1 MKNPF
6 FFLWT
11 VLCVCA
17 FLILVCVICVRG
29 AWRIKD
35 KFVMPEKNNTP
46 IYCINLPSEEERREH
61 ILEVFG
67 PNVEMVEGV
76 DTRGDK
82 WRVYSHYLTDEG
94 IAQMKRTIRTRR
106 REHHYELTPGAV
118 GCFLS
123 HVKCWNKF
131 LDTYPSDGDFV
142 FILED
147 DTMPSISFSR
157 TFSKIVDGGFPPEC
171 DILLCTHMIFGEMDL
186 VEYNGLI
193 FKHLRPR
200 CAFYL
205 LNAYFITA
213 RGIKRILNDL
223 FNRDNK
229 FYKQLDSHLSDLVND
244 EIIQVFALKESECF
258 QMRISPTSIQTYHL
272 V

>member
-6 FFLWT
+6 LLLF
-11 VLCVCA
+11 VCA
-17 FLILVCVICVRG
+17 FLIFVCVACIRG
-29 AWRIKD
+29 VWSIKD
-35 KFVMPEKNNTP
+35 RFVMPEKGDTP
-46 IYCINLPSEEERREH
+46 IYCINLQSEVDRREH
-61 ILEVFG
+61 ILKMFG
-67 PNVEMVEGV
+67 PHVEIVDAV
-76 DTRGDK
+76 DTRKDK
-82 WRVYSHYLTDEG
+82 WREYSHYLNDEA
-94 IAQMKRTIRTRR
+94 IWQMKRTIRNKK

-131 LDTYPSDGDFV
+131 LDTYPSDGNFV

-147 DTMPSISFSR
+147 DTMPSI
-157 TFSKIVDGGFPPEC
+157 TFSKTFARIVDDFPPDC
-171 DILLCTHMIFGEMDL
+171 DILLCSHLIFGEMDF
-186 VEYNGLI
+186 VDHNGLEL
-193 FKHLRPR
+193 KHLRPR
-200 CAFYL
+200 CSFYL

-223 FNRDNK
+223 FKRGNK

-244 EIIQVFALKESECF
+244 EIIQVYALKENECF
-258 QMRISPTSIQTYHL
+258 QMGISATSIQTFR